1 MKHDGAQAVLNRLGL
16 AYRAGK
22 LVSGDESVLKA
33 IRSGQAALVI
43 VAADASANALKKYRD
58 KCTAYGIPFVQFA
71 ARSELGASI
80 GKPERVVLAVTD
92 PGFAGLIRGSLQIPK
107 EVKDIE

>member
-1 MKHDGAQAVLNRLGL
+1 MKFDGAQAVLNRLGL
-16 AYRAGK
+16 AFRAGK

-33 IRSGQAALVI
+33 IRSGAAELVI
-43 VAADASANALKKYRD
+43 VAADASANAHKKYRD
-58 KCTAYGIPFVQFA
+58 KCASYGVPIVAFA
-71 ARSELGASI
+71 DRSQLGASI

-92 PGFAGLIRGSLQIPK
+92 PGFAGLILKSLQIPK